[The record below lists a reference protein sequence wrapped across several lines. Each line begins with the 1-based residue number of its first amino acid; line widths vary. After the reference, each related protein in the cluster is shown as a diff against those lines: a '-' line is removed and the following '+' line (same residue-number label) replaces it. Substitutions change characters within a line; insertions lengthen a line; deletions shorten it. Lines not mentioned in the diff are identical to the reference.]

1 MSIVLLNNYSQVSLH
16 LVFLKSVIRNS
27 QFNTIQIE
35 LGWVSSGLANF
46 KLNKNNNRF
55 FEVGWDTHLQ
65 HRIYFS
71 P

>member
-1 MSIVLLNNYSQVSLH
+1 MFIVLLNNYSQVSLH

-46 KLNKNNNRF
+46 KLNKNSFLFNYY
-55 FEVGWDTHLQ
+55 
-65 HRIYFS
+65 YF
-71 P
+71 